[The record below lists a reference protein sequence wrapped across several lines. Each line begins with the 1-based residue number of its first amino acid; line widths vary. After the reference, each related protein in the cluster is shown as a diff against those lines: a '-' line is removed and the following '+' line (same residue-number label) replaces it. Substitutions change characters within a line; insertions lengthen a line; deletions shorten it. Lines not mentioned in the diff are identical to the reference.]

1 MKKSRLI
8 YWLLAVVILGPSF
21 AGAQEEGYPFRL
33 SNFWTELYGGYAPLT
48 PKHFNTLADYEEAYL
63 QFYYPQRYAPFSPGY
78 NVTTERTGDDQFR
91 HITKAV
97 LGGGRLHY
105 QLSPTLSLSF
115 GAQYLKGKQDSR
127 VGMNVA
133 VRDGETVLLTDQYE
147 NTGFGLSVTAL
158 TPQLGAHFGWNLGP
172 VFRPGL
178 FILFGPMFVECRGVN
193 SRHMTKIGPAG
204 YASDIVETYEME
216 GRTTSLSGELGG
228 SLHIRLAKFL
238 ELCAEGS
245 YIFRLTDELFGPGS
259 SRTVIKDSISGE
271 SSTSSNWEGQWNL
284 APYDTRTSWGR
295 FAGTV
300 ANNAY
305 EWSWGF
311 KRFSLDLSGFQL
323 KAGLAIRL

>member
-1 MKKSRLI
+1 
-8 YWLLAVVILGPSF
+8 
-21 AGAQEEGYPFRL
+21 
-33 SNFWTELYGGYAPLT
+33 
-48 PKHFNTLADYEEAYL
+48 
-63 QFYYPQRYAPFSPGY
+63 
-78 NVTTERTGDDQFR
+78 
-91 HITKAV
+91 
-97 LGGGRLHY
+97 
-105 QLSPTLSLSF
+105 
-115 GAQYLKGKQDSR
+115 
-127 VGMNVA
+127 
-133 VRDGETVLLTDQYE
+133 
-147 NTGFGLSVTAL
+147 
-158 TPQLGAHFGWNLGP
+158 
-172 VFRPGL
+172 
-178 FILFGPMFVECRGVN
+178 
-193 SRHMTKIGPAG
+193 
-204 YASDIVETYEME
+204 ME